1 MAGDERNLAYIIG
14 LPEKARLGGPW
25 NVSVGRGLPDDGE
38 AVMDRNVAEKSA
50 VGLGDDIEI
59 LGKEFEVIGLTDE
72 TSSLTNSIAF
82 FSSEDFQNLR
92 KTSSTFSFLLVNVRD
107 GESPA
112 VAADRIEKS
121 IKVVAA
127 QTRIQFAGQEQRV
140 IRDMSTDVITSMQRI
155 GFLIGLAGMA
165 LTVYTSTLS
174 RRREYGML
182 KAPGARNRDL

>member
-1 MAGDERNLAYIIG
+1 MAGDERNRAYIIG

-59 LGKEFEVIGLTDE
+59 LVKEFEVIGLTDE

-121 IKVVAA
+121 IKAVAA

-140 IRDMSTDVITSMQRI
+140 IRDMSTDVITSMHRI